1 MPLLHWLQVER
12 HALRQDVTRAK
23 SQLAEAQAA
32 RQAAQAAA
40 HTSTEGLA
48 ALEHA
53 LSTARSAVFASP
65 LHQKHLSASCP
76 LTAQAPHHC
85 QK

>member
-1 MPLLHWLQVER
+1 MMPLLHWLQAER

-32 RQAAQAAA
+32 RQAAQAEA
-40 HTSTEGLA
+40 HTSTQGLA

-53 LSTARSAVFASP
+53 LSAARSAVFASP
-65 LHQKHLSASCP
+65 LHQLHWLASCP
-76 LTAQAPHHC
+76 LTLC
-85 QK
+85 QQ